1 MSKTTATPRPMI
13 MMLEVEIFFAN
24 ILQVICKF
32 ECMTQLPDIIRGDA
46 ENWFTILKHSGF

>member
-13 MMLEVEIFFAN
+13 MMLEVEILFAN

-32 ECMTQLPDIIRGDA
+32 EHMTQLPDIIRGHA
-46 ENWFTILKHSGF
+46 ENWFIILKHSGF